1 MGPKYLFILLGK
13 CFFCHTMAAAVF
25 LVNYFL
31 IELINGISHKK
42 LNFYFSSIFRV
53 LVKLVFFFKRET
65 AKVLLNIK

>member
-1 MGPKYLFILLGK
+1 MGPKYLLILLGK

-31 IELINGISHKK
+31 IELIHGISHEK
-42 LNFYFSSIFRV
+42 LNFFFVDIPRFSQISV
-53 LVKLVFFFKRET
+53 YFKRET